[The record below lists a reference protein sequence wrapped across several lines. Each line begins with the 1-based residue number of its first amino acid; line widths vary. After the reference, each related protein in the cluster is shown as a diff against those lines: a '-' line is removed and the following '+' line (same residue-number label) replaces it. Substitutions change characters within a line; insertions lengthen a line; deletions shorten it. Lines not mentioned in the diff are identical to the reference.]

1 MANQLFAG
9 YKAEL
14 LGDADGP
21 GHGTVDFEADTI
33 KASLLDATDSGTVDP
48 TNMTTYAD
56 YDDVDT
62 PTVVAV
68 ATLGTKTVALSTG
81 TATVDAADT
90 TFTTVTGDPADY
102 IVIWKDSTVASTSLL
117 IVFFDTASGL
127 PVTPNGGDIVVA
139 WNASGIFTW

>member
-14 LGDADGP
+14 LGDAAGP
-21 GHGTVDFEADTI
+21 GHGTVDLEADTI
-33 KASLLDATDSGTVDP
+33 KVSLLDQTDSGTIDP
-48 TNMTTYAD
+48 TDMTLWAD

-62 PTVVAV
+62 PTVVAS
-68 ATLGTKTVALSTG
+68 ATLSTPTVALSSG
-81 TATVDAADT
+81 TATVDAVDT

-102 IVIWKDSTVASTSLL
+102 IVIWKDTTVASTSLL

-139 WNASGIFTW
+139 WHGSGIFTW